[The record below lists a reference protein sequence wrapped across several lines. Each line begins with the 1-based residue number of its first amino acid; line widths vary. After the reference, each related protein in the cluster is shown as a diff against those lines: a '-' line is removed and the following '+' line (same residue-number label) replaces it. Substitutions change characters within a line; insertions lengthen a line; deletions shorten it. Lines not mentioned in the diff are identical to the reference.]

1 VHPRV
6 RLGTGFVFLLGGLF
20 LLAFTQVARVFIDPR
35 RLELGGV
42 SSDTVGNLA
51 YVFLSAILLMI
62 GFTTLLS
69 VVSPAKG
76 ARRAISLIGLFSSG
90 FLLLMFHLTL
100 FINSL
105 TFGTESDV
113 TTYFTASYL
122 FHTGDRYSVMAV
134 FLILLVTLTLLAAFV
149 SSIATL
155 LAPGRFHR
163 ALWDPADWDKN
174 EATLVSSSLL
184 LVFALTLFLVY
195 LVQVSVGLSEDP
207 LPAQSFFANVLPV
220 FYYLQIFFV
229 GGLILTIGAR
239 VFLVNWGTQLPLAA
253 DTVMDSLHNAG
264 RVERVFAVAAVVFNI
279 LILTAPPATDVGGLS
294 TDPVF
299 LLDSR
304 GLAWFFF
311 LLAAPYLPYLVSHQR
326 LRRLLDDGKMRPSGS
341 PFSQQSLRLVLVSLG
356 GLVLLTA
363 VGLGAN
369 LSPLG
374 VMIALTAWMT
384 LVLLWASVSF
394 KLERGSFAPH
404 LRNSASP
411 PYFFGFILLA
421 VCLGLMMWG
430 AGNTYVA
437 TYTESAKQIQ
447 VENASPY
454 GAELL
459 YRIGGATM
467 LALSVMLPLS
477 VVKNARGVRRSL
489 LVPHVVTFSALILLG
504 TIVFSVNV
512 WNTSESD
519 GDDAVAGFAFH
530 QYYLEEK
537 LMVAALVLI
546 LSAALLWSLGRSVG
560 MVVRARPYAQVVK
573 AIQVR

>member
-1 VHPRV
+1 MHPRV
-6 RLGTGFVFLLGGLF
+6 RLGSGFAFLLGGVF
-20 LLAFTQVARVFIDPR
+20 LLAFTQVARVFVDPR

-42 SSDTVGNLA
+42 QSDTVGNLA
-51 YVFLSAILLMI
+51 WVFLSAILLMI
-62 GFTTLLS
+62 GFTMLLS
-69 VVSPAKG
+69 VISPAKG
-76 ARRAISLIGLFSSG
+76 ARRAISLAGVFASG
-90 FLLLMFHLTL
+90 FSLLILHLTL

-105 TFGTESDV
+105 TVGTESDV

-149 SSIATL
+149 SSVATL
-155 LAPGRFHR
+155 LAPARFHR
-163 ALWDPADWDKN
+163 ALWDPEDWDKN

-195 LVQVSVGLSEDP
+195 LIQISLELHADP

-239 VFLVNWGTQLPLAA
+239 VFLINWGTQLPLGAE
-253 DTVMDSLHNAG
+253 TVMDSLNNAG
-264 RVERVFAVAAVVFNI
+264 RVERVFAIAAVVFNV
-279 LILTAPPATDVGGLS
+279 LILTAPPATGVGGLS

-311 LLAAPYLPYLVSHQR
+311 LLAAPYLPYFVSHQR
-326 LRRLLDDGKMRPSGS
+326 LRTLLDDDKMRPSGS
-341 PFSQQSLRLVLVSLG
+341 PFSQQSLRMVLISLG
-356 GLVLLTA
+356 GLVMLA
-363 VGLGAN
+363 AIGLGADF
-369 LSPLG
+369 SPLG

-384 LVLLWASVSF
+384 LVLLWGSVSF
-394 KLERGSFAPH
+394 RLERGSFAPH

-411 PYFFGFILLA
+411 PYFFAFILLA
-421 VCLGLMMWG
+421 VGLGLMMWG

-437 TYTESAKQIQ
+437 TYTGSAQQIQ

-454 GAELL
+454 GAEIL
-459 YRIGGATM
+459 YRVGGATV

-489 LVPHVVTFSALILLG
+489 LVPHVVTFSALVLLS

-512 WNTSESD
+512 WNTSESE

-537 LMVAALVLI
+537 LMVAALVLT
-546 LSAALLWSLGRSVG
+546 LAAGLFWSLGRSIG
-560 MVVRARPYAQVVK
+560 MVVRARPYAQVVT

>member
-1 VHPRV
+1 MHPRV
-6 RLGTGFVFLLGGLF
+6 RLGTGFAFLLGGVF
-20 LLAFTQVARVFIDPR
+20 LLAFTQVARVFVDPR
-35 RLELGGV
+35 RLELGGAQ
-42 SSDTVGNLA
+42 SDTVGNLA
-51 YVFLSAILLMI
+51 WVFLSAILLMV
-62 GFTTLLS
+62 GFTMLLS

-76 ARRAISLIGLFSSG
+76 ARRILSLSGVFASG
-90 FLLLMFHLTL
+90 FLLLMLHLTL

-105 TFGTESDV
+105 TVGTESDV

-149 SSIATL
+149 SSVATL
-155 LAPGRFHR
+155 LAPARFHR
-163 ALWDPADWDKN
+163 ALWDPDDWDKN

-195 LVQVSVGLSEDP
+195 LVQVSIRLNADP

-229 GGLILTIGAR
+229 GGLILTVAAR
-239 VFLVNWGTQLPLAA
+239 VFLINWGTQLPLGAE
-253 DTVMDSLHNAG
+253 TVIDSLHNAG
-264 RVERVFAVAAVVFNI
+264 RVERVFAIAAVVFNV
-279 LILTAPPATDVGGLS
+279 LILTAPPATGVNGLS

-311 LLAAPYLPYLVSHQR
+311 LLSAPYLPYYVSHQR
-326 LRRLLDDGKMRPSGS
+326 LRTLLDDGGMRPSGS
-341 PFSQQSLRLVLVSLG
+341 PFSQQSLRMVLVSLG
-356 GLVLLTA
+356 GLVILA
-363 VGLGAN
+363 AIGLGAD

-374 VMIALTAWMT
+374 IMITLTAWMAA
-384 LVLLWASVSF
+384 VLLWGSVSF

-421 VCLGLMMWG
+421 VGLGLMMWG

-437 TYTESAKQIQ
+437 TYTESAQQLQ

-459 YRIGGATM
+459 YRVGGATV

-489 LVPHVVTFSALILLG
+489 LVPHVVTFSALVLLS

-512 WNTSESD
+512 WNTSESE

-546 LSAALLWSLGRSVG
+546 LAAALFWSLGRSVG
-560 MVVRARPYAQVVK
+560 MVVRARPYAQVVT